1 VLTNHKISRF
11 FTKRRYFALQFH
23 LFCVINIEEY
33 CHFDRKSKKGGRYER
48 AIRVLLF
55 ECGYYGYYQLP
66 KNAVCPKCSVDMVP
80 LSISFQDFMDLS
92 CEERDDLLS
101 KQIISASSPYVK
113 RLMAPHK
120 AYNNR
125 EFIARMSDR
134 IVELE
139 AENKKL
145 NETVEWMHQTIWDL
159 VRKNKGIEPAGK
171 SSLPS
176 VDENST
182 DGTGKSENPE

>member
-1 VLTNHKISRF
+1 MRELSV
-11 FTKRRYFALQFH
+11 Y
-23 LFCVINIEEY
+23 Y
-33 CHFDRKSKKGGRYER
+33 CSK
-48 AIRVLLF
+48 
-55 ECGYYGYYQLP
+55 CGYYGYYQLP

-125 EFIARMSDR
+125 EVIARMSDR

-171 SSLPS
+171 SPIPPSGEKLPAALVTTKIRNSDNREFIGSAGHSPIPS
-176 VDENST
+176 VTRSCQSLCNVRSVC
-182 DGTGKSENPE
+182 

>member
-1 VLTNHKISRF
+1 MTEKAKKEDAMRELSV
-11 FTKRRYFALQFH
+11 Y
-23 LFCVINIEEY
+23 Y
-33 CHFDRKSKKGGRYER
+33 CPK
-48 AIRVLLF
+48 
-55 ECGYYGYYQLP
+55 CGYYGYYQLS

-80 LSISFQDFMDLS
+80 LSINFQDFMDLS

-101 KQIISASSPYVK
+101 KQLIDSSSPYVR
-113 RLMAPHK
+113 RLMAPHR

-125 EFIARMSDR
+125 EIIARMSDR

-159 VRKNKGIEPAGK
+159 VRKNKGIEPSG
-171 SSLPS
+171 SSPFPPFGGEGS
-176 VDENST
+176 GSPGGSDNQE
-182 DGTGKSENPE
+182 

>member
-1 VLTNHKISRF
+1 MRELSV
-11 FTKRRYFALQFH
+11 Y
-23 LFCVINIEEY
+23 Y
-33 CHFDRKSKKGGRYER
+33 CSK
-48 AIRVLLF
+48 
-55 ECGYYGYYQLP
+55 CGYYGYYQLP

-125 EFIARMSDR
+125 EVIARMSDR

-159 VRKNKGIEPAGK
+159 VRKNRPA
-171 SSLPS
+171 SLLFHHLVKKLPAAP
-176 VDENST
+176 VTPKIRNSDNREFYWECGALPNT
-182 DGTGKSENPE
+182 LGHAILSELM

>member
-1 VLTNHKISRF
+1 MRELSV
-11 FTKRRYFALQFH
+11 Y
-23 LFCVINIEEY
+23 Y
-33 CHFDRKSKKGGRYER
+33 CPK
-48 AIRVLLF
+48 
-55 ECGYYGYYQLP
+55 CGYYGYYQLP

-101 KQIISASSPYVK
+101 KQIIESSSPYVR
-113 RLMAPHK
+113 RLMAPHR

-125 EFIARMSDR
+125 EIIARMSDR

-159 VRKNKGIEPAGK
+159 VRKNKGIEPSG
-171 SSLPS
+171 SSPFSPLGGEGSGSPGS
-176 VDENST
+176 
-182 DGTGKSENPE
+182 SENQE